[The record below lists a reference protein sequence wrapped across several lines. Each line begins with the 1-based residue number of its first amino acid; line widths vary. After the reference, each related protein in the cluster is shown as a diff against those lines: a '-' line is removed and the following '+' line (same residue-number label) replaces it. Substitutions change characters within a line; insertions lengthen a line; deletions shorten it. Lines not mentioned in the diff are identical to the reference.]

1 MIVFFP
7 NIAMRSFMQWW
18 RARDFFWIT
27 NSGYHSS
34 VLTVNLMPTILGLE
48 AL

>member
-18 RARDFFWIT
+18 RARDFF
-27 NSGYHSS
+27 
-34 VLTVNLMPTILGLE
+34 GLQIPDVT
-48 AL
+48 AAF